1 MFPRFHEIDF
11 PNRVRSALSLAGRA
25 PRIRMKDLQAKLEKL
40 LLDAEDCD
48 LIARLATDRAKRET
62 FARIAKQ
69 LRGMADELKAD
80 IAVRSAAAS

>member
-1 MFPRFHEIDF
+1 
-11 PNRVRSALSLAGRA
+11 
-25 PRIRMKDLQAKLEKL
+25 MKDLQAKLEKL

-69 LRGMADELKAD
+69 LRVMADELKAD